1 MLAFIIWK
9 LEWMKILFELTLN
22 IESIIALLEY
32 NCFDYCFQVLFMN
45 VTFEYYCECQRFLL
59 LWIILWIL
67 PVLKYYDGQVLNEKL
82 KLIGTVMKFFS
93 KKLLGHETFTSGPLG
108 YKIFF
113 GKTLRL
119 PSPPPA
125 YLYNVHSLKKDFSY
139 YSFLQFIIKTIT
151 SNLQY

>member
-22 IESIIALLEY
+22 IEIIIALLEY

-45 VTFEYYCECQRFLL
+45 VTFEYYCECHCFLL

-82 KLIGTVMKFFS
+82 KLIGAVMKFFS
-93 KKLLGHETFTSGPLG
+93 KKLLGHETFTSLVLWATKYFLVKPFGSLPPLLHNCTM
-108 YKIFF
+108 Y
-113 GKTLRL
+113 TL
-119 PSPPPA
+119 
-125 YLYNVHSLKKDFSY
+125 
-139 YSFLQFIIKTIT
+139 
-151 SNLQY
+151 